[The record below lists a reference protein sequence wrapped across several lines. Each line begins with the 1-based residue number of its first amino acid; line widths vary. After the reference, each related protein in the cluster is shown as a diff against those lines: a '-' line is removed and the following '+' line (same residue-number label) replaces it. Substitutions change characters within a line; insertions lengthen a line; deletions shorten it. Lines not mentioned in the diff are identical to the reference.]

1 MKIATELSKHT
12 EDAGPKTSHPNPIH
26 PSAGPQ
32 LDVILR
38 TPAGPSHQ
46 NLFPKFLDLSIR
58 SHIANLPSPFIETS
72 QDTRPSDKDT
82 SRKLSAVKA
91 RHLDKDVGIEV
102 EEAKDTPGARPRSG
116 HISRAR
122 TPRGRTSNQGTSQG
136 HGHLRTRALDKG
148 AHL

>member
-38 TPAGPSHQ
+38 TPAGPPHQ
-46 NLFPKFLDLSIR
+46 NLFPKSLDLSIR
-58 SHIANLPSPFIETS
+58 SHIANLPSPFIETF
-72 QDTRPSDKDT
+72 QGTRPSDKDT

-91 RHLDKDVGIEV
+91 RHLDKNVGIEI
-102 EEAKDTPGARPRSG
+102 EETKDTSGTRPRSG
-116 HISRAR
+116 HISRAG

>member
-38 TPAGPSHQ
+38 TSAGPPHQ
-46 NLFPKFLDLSIR
+46 SPLPKPLDLSTR
-58 SHIANLPSPFIETS
+58 SRIANMPSPFIETFP
-72 QDTRPSDKDT
+72 DTQPSDEDT

-91 RHLDKDVGIEV
+91 RHLDKNVGIKET
-102 EEAKDTPGARPRSG
+102 KDTSGTRPRSG

-122 TPRGRTSNQGTSQG
+122 TPRGRAYNQGTSQG
-136 HGHLRTRALDKG
+136 HGHLHTRALDKG